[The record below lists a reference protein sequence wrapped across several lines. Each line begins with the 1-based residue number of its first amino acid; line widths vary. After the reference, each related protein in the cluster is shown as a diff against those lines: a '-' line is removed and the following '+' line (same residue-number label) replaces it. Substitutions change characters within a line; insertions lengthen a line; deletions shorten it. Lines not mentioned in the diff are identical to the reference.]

1 MPGPTEPAIRE
12 RVVALRQEGYKQS
25 DIADVVGISQSTV
38 CKILKRQRE
47 AGNVRPRKP
56 PGRPR
61 LTTRRDDRQLLNLCR
76 RNRKMPTSRLRR
88 LWRRHHGINV
98 SRSTVNRRLLQHGYR
113 ARRLT
118 KCPRLAV
125 RHRVARL
132 RWAREH
138 RRLHP
143 GHWRHVVFTD
153 ESRYILDRTDGR
165 QRVRRLPG
173 ENLRDDCIHETTQGG
188 GGSVMIWAGIH
199 YEGKT
204 PLVVPDGN
212 VNAVVYRDILEYHC
226 LPHARR
232 VYGHNFRLQ
241 DDNARPHRAAAV
253 REFLEAEGVE
263 QLPWPACSPDMN
275 PIEHAWDALGR
286 AINDRD
292 VIPQTLQELA
302 DALREEWDAM
312 PVDVVN
318 KLVDSMPRRLDA
330 LIRARGGHTRY

>member
-1 MPGPTEPAIRE
+1 MPGPTETAIRE

-25 DIADVVGISQSTV
+25 DIADVLGISQSTV

-47 AGNVRPRKP
+47 AGNVRPLKP

-76 RNRKMPTSRLRR
+76 RNRKIPTSRLRR

-98 SRSTVNRRLLQHGYR
+98 SLSTVNRRLLQHGYR

-118 KCPRLAV
+118 KCPRLVV

-132 RWAREH
+132 RWAREQ

-143 GHWRHVVFTD
+143 GHWRHVIFTD

-188 GGSVMIWAGIH
+188 GGSVMIWAGI
-199 YEGKT
+199 
-204 PLVVPDGN
+204 
-212 VNAVVYRDILEYHC
+212 
-226 LPHARR
+226 
-232 VYGHNFRLQ
+232 
-241 DDNARPHRAAAV
+241 
-253 REFLEAEGVE
+253 
-263 QLPWPACSPDMN
+263 M
-275 PIEHAWDALGR
+275 
-286 AINDRD
+286 
-292 VIPQTLQELA
+292 
-302 DALREEWDAM
+302 EEKRHW
-312 PVDVVN
+312 
-318 KLVDSMPRRLDA
+318 
-330 LIRARGGHTRY
+330 